1 MKIYS
6 IYMSHDGLAKEVYTN
21 IKALYKGIMNT
32 GYTPS
37 VVTMIK
43 TSESGYTIT
52 DLKFN
57 YKNLCKVLRTSSRG
71 GKFYENA
78 GIGCEG
84 DAYINVEE
92 HQIVSRND

>member
-1 MKIYS
+1 
-6 IYMSHDGLAKEVYTN
+6 MSHDGLAKEVYTN
-21 IKALYKGIMNT
+21 MKALYNGIMNT

-37 VVTMIK
+37 VITMYEV
-43 TSESGYTIT
+43 SESGRTLT
-52 DLKFN
+52 DLTFN
-57 YKNLCKVLRTSSRG
+57 YKNLCKVLRASSRG

-92 HQIVSRND
+92 HRIVSKND